1 MQSDLYWM
9 GQALAMAQTALYSTA
24 PNPRVGC
31 IIVRNG
37 EVLGSG
43 ATQPVGGDHAE
54 IMALEQ
60 ARRSHRKIHGATVYL
75 TLEPCSHHGRTPPC
89 ADALVKA
96 GPARVVVAMRDPNP
110 AVAGAGVARLRAA
123 GIEVQVG
130 VAADAALELN
140 PGFVSRMLRQRP
152 WVWLKLASSLDGRI
166 ALPNG
171 ESRWITG
178 ESARADGHHWRARS
192 CVVLTGA
199 GTVAADDPLLNVR
212 HIPTSRQPVR
222 AIVDTR
228 FEISEQA
235 RIFDGDPVWLFTC
248 RDAAAKAQRLAA
260 RNVEVITVPEAQ
272 GRVDLHAVLE
282 WMAAREI
289 NEVHVEAGSRLSG
302 AFLQAGC
309 VDELLVY
316 LAPCLLGEGIPM
328 AGMPAPDSLEQVR
341 RFRLMDL
348 QRLGEDVRLRLRD
361 PVHWQALRRMA
372 GVASSEAAGVTL
384 AGH

>member
-1 MQSDLYWM
+1 MQSDRYWM

-37 EVLGSG
+37 QVLGSG
-43 ATQPVGGDHAE
+43 ATQPAGQAHAE
-54 IMALEQ
+54 VMAIEQ
-60 ARRSHRKIHGATVYL
+60 ARRAHRQLRGATVYL
-75 TLEPCSHHGRTPPC
+75 TLEPCSHQGRTPPC
-89 ADALVKA
+89 MEALIRA
-96 GPARVVVAMRDPNP
+96 RPARVVVAMLDPNP
-110 AVAGAGVARLRAA
+110 RVKGQGVAGLRAA
-123 GIEVQVG
+123 GIEVSVG
-130 VAADAALELN
+130 IAAEEALALN
-140 PGFVSRMLRQRP
+140 PGFVSRMLRRRP

-178 ESARADGHHWRARS
+178 QAARADGHHWRARS

-199 GTVAADDPLLNVR
+199 GTVVADDPQLNVR
-212 HIPTSRQPVR
+212 HIATPRQPIR

-235 RIFDGDPVWLFTC
+235 RMLDGGPVWLFTC
-248 RDAAAKAQRLAA
+248 HDGRDKARRLAG
-260 RNVEVITVPEAQ
+260 RNVEVITVPEID
-272 GRVDLHAVLE
+272 GRVDLQAMLE
-282 WMAAREI
+282 WMAEREI

-316 LAPCLLGEGIPM
+316 MAPCLLGEGIPM
-328 AGMPAPDSLEQVR
+328 AGMPAPETLDQAQ

-348 QRLGEDVRLRLRD
+348 QRMGEDVRLRLRE
-361 PVHWQALRRMA
+361 PQHWQSLCREA
-372 GVASSEAAGVTL
+372 GVIPAGSTV
-384 AGH
+384 